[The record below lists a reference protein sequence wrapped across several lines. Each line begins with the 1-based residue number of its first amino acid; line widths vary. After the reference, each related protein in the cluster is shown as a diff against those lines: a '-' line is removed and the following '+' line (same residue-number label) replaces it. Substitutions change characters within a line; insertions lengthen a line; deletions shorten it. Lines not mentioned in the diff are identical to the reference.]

1 MLLDATEAVE
11 AGQDP
16 LGVDPASHRLARGAD
31 LLVPR
36 GSDWRDVSKEAT
48 LAHWN

>member
-1 MLLDATEAVE
+1 VE

-16 LGVDPASHRLARGAD
+16 VGVEPESHRLARGAD